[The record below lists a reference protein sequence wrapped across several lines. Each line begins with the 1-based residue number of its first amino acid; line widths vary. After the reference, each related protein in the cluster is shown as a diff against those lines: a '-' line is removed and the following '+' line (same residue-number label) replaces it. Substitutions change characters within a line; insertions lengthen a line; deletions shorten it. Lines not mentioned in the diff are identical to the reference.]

1 MTRSTIRRAGLP
13 VLGSAS
19 ATPAAVEAPADA
31 PRVALVTLG
40 CDKNTVDSERLLAR
54 LAHGGA
60 RVTADAADADV
71 IVINTC
77 GFIDVAKEESVD
89 AILDAVRLKQEGRVR
104 AVVAM
109 GCMVQRYKS
118 DLETELPEVDLFLG
132 LTEAERLVPELRAR
146 GLLRDTLQVPTME
159 QPLRLLSTST
169 RHTSHLKISEGC
181 DHTCAFCAIP
191 LMRGKHRSAPIDQLV
206 REAQQLEAAGVVEL
220 NLISQD
226 TTWYGRDILRGA
238 DPSGTEWFIGRT
250 FAGMAGVEAG
260 ARITTMEDVIAG
272 ATGAPRRSGA
282 TFARKESTHAGREP
296 ARTRHGLLPELLAAL
311 LAGTTIP
318 WLRLFYM
325 YPSGIYPE
333 LVEQIAREPRIVP
346 YIDMPIQHGSDSVLK
361 RMRRPERQATIRER
375 VSWLRDAIPDV
386 ALRTTVIVGFPGET
400 DEEFEDM
407 LSLLEE
413 IRFDHLGAF
422 AYSEEE
428 DTPAAGMADQVEPAE
443 KRERLER
450 LLEVQRMIAQERNER
465 WLGRDVDVL
474 IDSITGRDMDDP
486 AAPSGERG
494 AIGRTACQA
503 LEIDGVVHVDGARGA
518 KPGDFVKVTI
528 TDVLENDLKA
538 VICDDE
544 RDADQ

>member
-1 MTRSTIRRAGLP
+1 
-13 VLGSAS
+13 
-19 ATPAAVEAPADA
+19 
-31 PRVALVTLG
+31 
-40 CDKNTVDSERLLAR
+40 
-54 LAHGGA
+54 
-60 RVTADAADADV
+60 
-71 IVINTC
+71 
-77 GFIDVAKEESVD
+77 
-89 AILDAVRLKQEGRVR
+89 
-104 AVVAM
+104 
-109 GCMVQRYKS
+109 
-118 DLETELPEVDLFLG
+118 
-132 LTEAERLVPELRAR
+132 
-146 GLLRDTLQVPTME
+146 ME

-191 LMRGKHRSAPIDQLV
+191 LMRGKHRSAPIEQLV

-238 DPSGTEWFIGRT
+238 DPSGTEWFIGKT
-250 FAGMAGVEAG
+250 FAGMAGLEAG
-260 ARITTMEDVIAG
+260 ARITTMADVIAG
-272 ATGAPRRSGA
+272 ATGTPARGGA
-282 TFARKESTHAGREP
+282 TFARKESTRAVREP
-296 ARTRHGLLPELLAAL
+296 AGARHGLLPELLAAL

-325 YPSGIYPE
+325 YPSGIYPA

-407 LSLLEE
+407 LNLLEE

-428 DTPAAGMADQVEPAE
+428 DTPAARMTDQVEPAE

-486 AAPSGERG
+486 AASSGERG
-494 AIGRTACQA
+494 AVGRTACQA
-503 LEIDGVVHVDGARGA
+503 LEIDGVVHVDAARGA

-544 RDADQ
+544 HDADQ